1 MMSKDIATPNPSFRV
16 YYGGAPGSVPFTWES
31 APGTPKHH
39 LDDDDDDSNL
49 PPLTPPPSFYSSSN
63 HSRRRSSAAMR
74 LPNFLFRSL
83 FPKTGAAA
91 SSRGLRSSAASS
103 SYSSQY
109 SDRNYNSNCSLSYS
123 SSSTSSSS
131 SSSGRS
137 PDAHGRNAWRS
148 RCFSCSG
155 LHGRRRHDDVLDE
168 EGKGGSAIKKRRSV
182 SLGRWCSFGRVRNA
196 VLSS

>member
-109 SDRNYNSNCSLSYS
+109 SDRK
-123 SSSTSSSS
+123 
-131 SSSGRS
+131 RS